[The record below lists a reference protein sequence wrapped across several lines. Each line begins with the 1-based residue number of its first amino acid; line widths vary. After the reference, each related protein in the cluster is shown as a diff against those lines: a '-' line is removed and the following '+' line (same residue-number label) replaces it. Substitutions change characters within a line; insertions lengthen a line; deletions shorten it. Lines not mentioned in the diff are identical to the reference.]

1 MVRSFA
7 ATPISAEV
15 LDRVLRAGLRAPSAG
30 NTQGT
35 DLVVLEGRETD
46 RYWDVTLPV
55 ASRPAFAWPGLL
67 RAPVLVMVVASPNAY
82 AARYS
87 EPDKSGSGLGTVER
101 WPVPYWHIDAAF
113 TAMLVQLAAV
123 DEGLGVL
130 FFGIFDHTAAV
141 RQALGI
147 PDDRQPIGTI
157 AIGHPAGD
165 GRPGRSAGRARR
177 TLDAVVHR
185 GAW

>member
-1 MVRSFA
+1 
-7 ATPISAEV
+7 
-15 LDRVLRAGLRAPSAG
+15 
-30 NTQGT
+30 
-35 DLVVLEGRETD
+35 
-46 RYWDVTLPV
+46 
-55 ASRPAFAWPGLL
+55 
-67 RAPVLVMVVASPNAY
+67 
-82 AARYS
+82 
-87 EPDKSGSGLGTVER
+87 VER